1 MKYTI
6 DEYGEAIVSVAIGM
20 LLLSAIVAFLIYIV
34 VFV

>member
-6 DEYGEAIVSVAIGM
+6 DEYTEAIVSVAIGM

>member
-1 MKYTI
+1 MKYII
-6 DEYGEAIVSVAIGM
+6 DEYGEAIVSIAVGM